1 MTLIDGISFGITI
14 GLGLLSLGVSI
25 LSIVLAIY
33 FAKES
38 NIAFDKIKE
47 LTNEIKA
54 LTNKTYENQRKYS
67 DKMLDTIIGQSKFG
81 TSDRNENS
89 KIEDEALKNIIEIVK
104 KEIEGSIHTKLK
116 EDTNSYKFTPQLRE
130 DISKSIEKTE
140 IDFNIIKQKFELP
153 NDIKKFLEDL
163 KNYPAHY
170 ILLRGI
176 LLSGSKSI
184 SELQKHEK
192 EYCIPEGWERG
203 PIDKFLAN
211 GILKGTLDKFYI
223 PEELIQP
230 LYYWIDRNKEAFD
243 KLINIY
249 ERKPHTGLTEEE
261 KEISLNEIR
270 I

>member
-14 GLGLLSLGVSI
+14 GLGLLALGVSI

-38 NIAFDKIKE
+38 NIAFDRIKE

-54 LTNKTYENQRKYS
+54 LTNNTYENQKNYS

-81 TSDRNENS
+81 IIDKNENS
-89 KIEDEALKNIIEIVK
+89 KIADETLKNIIAIVK
-104 KEIEGSIHTKLK
+104 KEIEGNIHTKLK
-116 EDTNSYKFTPQLRE
+116 EDKDSYKFSPQLRN

-153 NDIKKFLEDL
+153 NDIKKSLENL
-163 KNYPAHY
+163 KEFPAHY
-170 ILLRGI
+170 ILLRGL
-176 LLSGSKSI
+176 LLSESKSI
-184 SELQKHEK
+184 SELQEHEK
-192 EYCIPEGWERG
+192 EYCIPIGWEKG
-203 PIDKFLAN
+203 PIDKFLAI
-211 GILKGTLDKFYI
+211 GILKGTPKKFYI

-243 KLINIY
+243 KLIDIY
-249 ERKPHTGLTEEE
+249 ERKPHTGLTKEE
-261 KEISLNEIR
+261 KEISLNEIKF
-270 I
+270 